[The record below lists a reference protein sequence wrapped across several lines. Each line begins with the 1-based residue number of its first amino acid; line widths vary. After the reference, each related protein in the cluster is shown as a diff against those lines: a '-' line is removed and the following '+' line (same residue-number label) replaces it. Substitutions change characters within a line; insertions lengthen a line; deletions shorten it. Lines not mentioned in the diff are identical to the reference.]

1 MLPPICLA
9 RTFVHKSSQSARC
22 LSSLQKQV
30 RSSPQHR
37 LRVGVCQ
44 QGVLGPNHVHV
55 RNNTQHRVILLPEYP
70 GHNVETNPILKS
82 YKDGLPEFDGVSEA
96 HCYYGLGQRL
106 MEFESAVCRMEAS
119 IEEGEKDWETLLKQV
134 EVARLE
140 LESMWA
146 MVSLLKISTDKLDMD
161 RFTQLERRAER
172 AFLTRYD
179 SRTIHEFVTGDS
191 VATTEGEDKRVL
203 ERFVTEYKHQ
213 GYELTEKK
221 YLELNGNWMKRL
233 SEAQRDYRFKL
244 ATSTQRFRHVIRDP
258 AIVREFPVDLLRAMS
273 VDSTQPARGP
283 WSVTLHPYIYR
294 KFLEYCPDR
303 RLRWNAYNASI
314 VRGSRNSDVYLNV
327 AGHVKDIRQHR
338 LDQALVLGYYNY
350 AEMSMVTKMA
360 ASVENVQSM
369 IGSMLGPAKESQEEE
384 LASLQEYAET
394 RGFEDKIR
402 EFDVPFFRRKQIRT
416 LYGIEDEAIR
426 DYFPLPT
433 VLTGIFGLLEAQFGV
448 KFEVVKAEGGEF
460 GSVWNP
466 EVTLYRVTDCGNEV
480 GFCYLDPYI
489 RDDKAYQG
497 GDVGWYVPIRP
508 NSLVGGSK
516 PVGAVVMALA
526 PPGYG
531 KPSLLS
537 HQEVEEVVR
546 QFGKVVH
553 QMLSSKKWSETSG
566 KTGLEWDCLNVVPE
580 VLVQWLS
587 IPHILQT
594 FSQHWSSGEQLSA
607 AQLTSLISA
616 KNHMAGYDLCNELY
630 KAAFDIAFY
639 TEDYE
644 NEQYADLASRLA
656 PQYLVLDREKE
667 DAFPMYFE
675 SMLTGH
681 WAAGYYSATWGKMLA
696 ADLFS
701 AYIEAG
707 LENTE
712 AVGKV
717 SARFKSTF
725 LASGSA
731 VPSAQLF
738 REFRGRDPTPE
749 ALLISLGLKDPIQPK
764 IRGSKS

>member
-1 MLPPICLA
+1 
-9 RTFVHKSSQSARC
+9 
-22 LSSLQKQV
+22 
-30 RSSPQHR
+30 
-37 LRVGVCQ
+37 
-44 QGVLGPNHVHV
+44 
-55 RNNTQHRVILLPEYP
+55 
-70 GHNVETNPILKS
+70 
-82 YKDGLPEFDGVSEA
+82 
-96 HCYYGLGQRL
+96 

-119 IEEGEKDWETLLKQV
+119 IEEGEKQLGVLLEQL
-134 EVARLE
+134 EVARVE
-140 LESMWA
+140 LDSMWA
-146 MVSLLKISTDKLDMD
+146 MVSLMKIATDKLDMD
-161 RFTQLERRAER
+161 RFIQLEKRAER
-172 AFLTRYD
+172 ALLTRYD
-179 SRTIHEFVTGDS
+179 SRTIHEFVTGES
-191 VATTEGEDKRVL
+191 VSTVSGEDQRIL

-213 GYELTEKK
+213 GYELPEKK
-221 YLELNGNWMKRL
+221 YLELNANWMKRL
-233 SEAQRDYRFKL
+233 AEAQRDYRFKL

-258 AIVREFPVDLLRAMS
+258 SVVREFPVDLLRAMS
-273 VDSTQPARGP
+273 VDSTQPAKGP

-294 KFLEYCPDR
+294 KFLEYCPER

-369 IGSMLGPAKESQEEE
+369 IGSMLGVAKESQEQE

-402 EFDVPFFRRKQIRT
+402 EFDVPFFKRKQIRT
-416 LYGIEDEAIR
+416 LYGVEDEAIR
-426 DYFPLPT
+426 DFFPLPV
-433 VLTGIFGLLEAQFGV
+433 VLKAIFDLLEAQFGV
-448 KFEVVKAEGGEF
+448 QFEVVQADGGKH
-460 GSVWNP
+460 GTVWNP
-466 EVTLYRVTDCGNEV
+466 EVTLYRVTDCGTEV

-497 GDVGWYVPIRP
+497 GDVGWYVPVM
-508 NSLVGGSK
+508 SHSSVGGSK
-516 PVGAVVMALA
+516 PVGAVIMALA

-537 HQEVEEVVR
+537 YREVEEVVR
-546 QFGKVVH
+546 LFGKVTH
-553 QMLSSKKWSETSG
+553 QMLSTKKWSETSG
-566 KTGLEWDCLNVVPE
+566 LTGLEWDCLKVVPE
-580 VLVQWLS
+580 VLVQWLT
-587 IPHILQT
+587 IPQVLQR
-594 FSQHWSSGEQLSA
+594 FSQHWSNGEQLSI
-607 AQLTSLISA
+607 AQVSSLVSA
-616 KNHMAGYDLCNELY
+616 RNHMAGYDLCNELY
-630 KAAFDIAFY
+630 KAAYDIAFY

-644 NEQYADLASRLA
+644 NEQFADLATRLA

-675 SMLTGH
+675 DMLTGH
-681 WAAGYYSATWGKMLA
+681 WAAGYYSHTWAKMLA

-712 AVGKV
+712 ALGKV

-725 LASGSA
+725 LTSGSA

-749 ALLISLGLKDPIQPK
+749 ALLISIGLKEPIQPK
-764 IRGSKS
+764 NRGSKS